1 MSDKNSNQ
9 VNHSYSRST
18 KLKFLVVSAI
28 GICLFFVP
36 FNIGGFEGVGI
47 GILSDAL
54 KAAVKPWKT
63 WIVFGVIIFSCIA
76 TVLTKIFK
84 PDFIVKNEE
93 LSKIYN
99 CGTLDVILRV
109 LAAMIAFM
117 TVYQVGPQVVWDTTT
132 GQEMYGLIFTI
143 VIVFVFSSFLLP
155 TLLDFGLMDFF
166 GTLCTK
172 FMRRLFTL
180 PGRAALD
187 TLASW
192 VGSGSV
198 GVVITDEAYVKGGY
212 TRREAAIVM
221 TMFSVTSI
229 TYGIFMADYV
239 GLPGYFLH
247 FYATCLFCGVVCA
260 MVIPRVRPLSKF
272 EDTYYG
278 GAQTAF
284 DEIRPE
290 NYSLL
295 QWAYEKGIKTA
306 DKAGSLGY
314 YVKKG
319 FISLMNYW
327 FNLMPVVL
335 TVGTIGLILVNFTPI
350 FDWIGYPFR
359 LLLELFRIPEATS
372 AAPAMITGFI
382 DFFIPL
388 PIANQISSL
397 SARFVI
403 LCMSFVQ
410 VIYLTQVG
418 ALMMK
423 SKVKISL
430 MQLLVIFLERTIIS
444 LPIVCVVAHLLF

>member
-1 MSDKNSNQ
+1 MAEKNQAGSG
-9 VNHSYSRST
+9 YTLST
-18 KLKFLVVSAI
+18 KLKFIIVSFI

-36 FNIGGFEGVGI
+36 FHVGDLEGVGI

-54 KAAVKPWKT
+54 KAVVKPWKM
-63 WIVFGVIIFSCIA
+63 WIVFGVILFSCLA

-84 PDFIVKNEE
+84 PGFVMKNES
-93 LSKIYN
+93 LRKVYD
-99 CGTLDVILRV
+99 CGVLDLILRI
-109 LAAMIAFM
+109 AAAAIAFM
-117 TVYQVGPQVVWDTTT
+117 TVYQVGPRVVWDVTT
-132 GQEMYGLIFTI
+132 GQEMYGLVFTI
-143 VIVFVFSSFLLP
+143 IVVFVFSSFLLP

-172 FMRRLFTL
+172 FMRKLFTL

-198 GVVITDEAYVKGGY
+198 GVVITDEAYEKGGY

-229 TYGIFMADYV
+229 TYGVFMADYV
-239 GLPGYFLH
+239 ELPGYFLQ
-247 FYATCLFCGVVCA
+247 FYFTCLLCGVVCA
-260 MVIPRVRPLSKF
+260 IILPRVRPLSKF

-278 GAQTAF
+278 GEQTAF
-284 DEIRPE
+284 DEVRPE
-290 NYSLL
+290 GCGVF
-295 QWAYEKGIKTA
+295 QWAYEKGLSTA
-306 DKAGSLGY
+306 AKAESFGY

-319 FISLMNYW
+319 FYSLMNYW

-359 LLLELFRIPEATS
+359 LVLELFRIPEAAS

-388 PIANQISSL
+388 PIANQIADL
-397 SARFVI
+397 GTRFVI
-403 LCMSFVQ
+403 LCISFVQ

-430 MQLLVIFLERTIIS
+430 MQLLVIFLERTVIS
-444 LPIVCVVAHLLF
+444 LPIICVVAHLLF